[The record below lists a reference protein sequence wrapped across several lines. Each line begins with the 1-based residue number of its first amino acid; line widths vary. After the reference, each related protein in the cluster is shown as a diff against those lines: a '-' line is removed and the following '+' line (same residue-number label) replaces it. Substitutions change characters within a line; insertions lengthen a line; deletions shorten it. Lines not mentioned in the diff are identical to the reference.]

1 MPIQNQVDQARE
13 LANQFKK
20 QGHFDKLKFDIL
32 SRESNIKTKGN
43 GISSG
48 SLETILKDL
57 TTSIVKD
64 MVYKD
69 EELIFKNRGPT
80 SALLE
85 AQLLKDDYK
94 KFTEDKNGID
104 LNKYLQSCISDPALY
119 EIVYNELAQLAI
131 KENIMVANN
140 INGNE

>member
-69 EELIFKNRGPT
+69 
-80 SALLE
+80 
-85 AQLLKDDYK
+85 
-94 KFTEDKNGID
+94 
-104 LNKYLQSCISDPALY
+104 
-119 EIVYNELAQLAI
+119 
-131 KENIMVANN
+131 
-140 INGNE
+140 